1 MCGLVGYFAP
11 SGTLHED
18 SFRASLQAI
27 AHRGPDDEGINY
39 FEGTNGIVCLA
50 HRRLSIIDLSANG
63 HQPFFDN
70 TGRYAMVYN
79 GEVFNYTELRTD
91 LEALGITFR
100 TKTDTEV
107 VLESWKYWGNDCWRK
122 FTGMF
127 SVVIYDRKIQNLV
140 MARDPFGIKPLY
152 YRCEQNSVFFA
163 SEIPAL
169 IKLLP
174 SRHYLNIQR
183 AIEYLVFDNYDND
196 EKTFFEGVS
205 QLLPG
210 HFLSFDLS
218 KDLLKTHPVRWW
230 IPDIAQRTTLTFT
243 EATEKLREL
252 FLQSVRLHLR
262 SDVPVGAA
270 LSGGIDSS
278 SVVCA
283 MRYLEQEM
291 PIHTF
296 TYVAAGTNLNEEN
309 WADFVNKRVN
319 ANVNKVY
326 IQSDDLLK
334 DLTDLIRTQGEPF
347 SGTSIYAQYR
357 IFKRAKEKG
366 IKVTLDG
373 QGADELLGGYY
384 GYPER
389 RIRSF
394 MASNSWIRALNFSK
408 NWAGRLERS
417 ASEPWLHAIASM
429 MPEKMLFRLARL
441 LGKVEIPSW
450 LDLKMLK
457 NQGVVLNSPKTAS
470 VVNSRDRKL
479 MEQLANELI
488 ALRIPRLLRY
498 ADRNSMRFSI
508 ESRVPFLTIDLANF
522 MYGLPEEFLVSDK
535 AESKHIFREA
545 MRGIVPN
552 EILDRKDKI
561 GFETPERELIKKMGL
576 IFNDNLLSLGKLPFL
591 KTELLTKQYNDAFF
605 DSPSLNNRHWRIIN
619 LIIWMNIFD
628 VQCK

>member
-1 MCGLVGYFAP
+1 
-11 SGTLHED
+11 
-18 SFRASLQAI
+18 
-27 AHRGPDDEGINY
+27 
-39 FEGTNGIVCLA
+39 
-50 HRRLSIIDLSANG
+50 
-63 HQPFFDN
+63 
-70 TGRYAMVYN
+70 
-79 GEVFNYTELRTD
+79 
-91 LEALGITFR
+91 
-100 TKTDTEV
+100 
-107 VLESWKYWGNDCWRK
+107 
-122 FTGMF
+122 
-127 SVVIYDRKIQNLV
+127 
-140 MARDPFGIKPLY
+140 
-152 YRCEQNSVFFA
+152 
-163 SEIPAL
+163 
-169 IKLLP
+169 
-174 SRHYLNIQR
+174 
-183 AIEYLVFDNYDND
+183 
-196 EKTFFEGVS
+196 
-205 QLLPG
+205 
-210 HFLSFDLS
+210 
-218 KDLLKTHPVRWW
+218 
-230 IPDIAQRTTLTFT
+230 
-243 EATEKLREL
+243 
-252 FLQSVRLHLR
+252 LHLR